1 MEINEEI
8 ASKLTN
14 ALGVLKKKYDT
25 LKHRRDKLKNLISA
39 TKENI
44 KELNQEFQT
53 LSSVYPLETEKS
65 IRQNLILKYKL
76 KKIKEV
82 KQQDLNQLVSLQ
94 DITEKSISQL
104 AIERNKL
111 RKIREKK
118 NNALEDLQQI
128 TEIVQYLKTTPS
140 NEQIALQQE
149 EKLKVVLRKS
159 ESEKQQL
166 ISSLY
171 SLKQEFDKI
180 DDTIRSLQLK
190 LSSKIRDVSEC
201 EEKIAF
207 KDDTINDLKFQID
220 ELYDKS
226 EYLNQQYD
234 EKVLE
239 SDEIQSNVKDLSTSL
254 HQINEERASIALR
267 LQAKQKKYS
276 NLKIELKKYCNLV
289 ENRLNSES
297 LKLETEM
304 NSRVQA
310 IQQIISTKDD
320 EIRKLEEQIRKVKQE
335 TAEIT
340 SQQENIQKEIDEERE
355 KLEKYNTESLN
366 RLRSMQAVINSLAS
380 NIIG

>member
-65 IRQNLILKYKL
+65 IRQNMIL

-267 LQAKQKKYS
+267 LQAKQ
-276 NLKIELKKYCNLV
+276 N
-289 ENRLNSES
+289 
-297 LKLETEM
+297 
-304 NSRVQA
+304 
-310 IQQIISTKDD
+310 D
-320 EIRKLEEQIRKVKQE
+320 
-335 TAEIT
+335 
-340 SQQENIQKEIDEERE
+340 
-355 KLEKYNTESLN
+355 
-366 RLRSMQAVINSLAS
+366 
-380 NIIG
+380 